1 MERDPENADLPPQ
14 YANYFQ
20 IGYNSVEFLLDF
32 GRQFG
37 NAVAELQTRIVTN
50 PAHAK
55 MLCDLL
61 RRSIRGYEDRFG
73 PIPNSEDRPEESG
86 RS

>member
-1 MERDPENADLPPQ
+1 MERDLDNADLPPQ

-37 NAVAELQTRIVTN
+37 DDAAELQTRIVTN
-50 PAHAK
+50 PAHART
-55 MLCDLL
+55 LCELL
-61 RRSIRGYEDRFG
+61 LRSIRGYEDRFG
-73 PIPNSEDRPEESG
+73 PIPDSEDRTD
-86 RS
+86 